1 MSARRMRPSAR
12 LGNLGQTRL
21 RGRRRDVDPM
31 AAFDALPPDLR
42 AWMAEAA
49 LPWSPVSCLKLWR
62 RALSEE
68 GCPERARARLD
79 RAQAVLLAKDR
90 WLPEPPQPL

>member
-1 MSARRMRPSAR
+1 MTRR
-12 LGNLGQTRL
+12 GNLGATAL
-21 RGRRRDVDPM
+21 RPRRRAVDPM
-31 AAFDALPPDLR
+31 RVYDRLPRELR

-49 LPWSPVSCLKLWR
+49 LPWSPLSCLRLWR

-79 RAQAVLLAKDR
+79 RAEAALLARDR
-90 WLPEPPQPL
+90 VRADRA